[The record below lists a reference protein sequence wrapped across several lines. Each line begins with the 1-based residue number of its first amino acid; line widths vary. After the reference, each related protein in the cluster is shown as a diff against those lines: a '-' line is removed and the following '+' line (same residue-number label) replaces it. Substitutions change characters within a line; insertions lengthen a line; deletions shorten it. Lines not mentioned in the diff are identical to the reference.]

1 MDRAL
6 QDGRHHDMGLELAQN
21 ILRFTPGVGADAD
34 HRPDR
39 AGRRQEFA
47 PALHLSPRRIF
58 ADIGA
63 GLHHQPKRVD
73 LDLGLTRSGRSGL
86 NPEPSLDLAPLFL
99 GSRFKI

>member
-6 QDGRHHDMGLELAQN
+6 QDGRYHDMGLELAEN
-21 ILRFTPGVGADAD
+21 ILRLAPGVGADAD

-58 ADIGA
+58 ADIRT

-73 LDLGLTRSGRSGL
+73 LDLGLAGSGRQGFD
-86 NPEPSLDLAPLFL
+86 LDLVPFFL
-99 GSRFKI
+99 GSRFKV